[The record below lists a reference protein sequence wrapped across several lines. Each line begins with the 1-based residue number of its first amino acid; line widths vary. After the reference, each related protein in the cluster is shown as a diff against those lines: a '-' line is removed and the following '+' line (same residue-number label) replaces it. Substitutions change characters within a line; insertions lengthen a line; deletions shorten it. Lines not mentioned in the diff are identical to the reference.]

1 MAKEKKKNWHG
12 MADED
17 LGKELDGLT
26 KALFTLRTQ
35 TVTSEV
41 ENKAL
46 FRKHRRDIAR
56 IKTEVRARELKMP
69 APAKPAA
76 PAASPSAKAA
86 GDKKAAKPAKPAAK
100 KS

>member
-1 MAKEKKKNWHG
+1 MAREKKKNWRG

-17 LGKELDGLT
+17 LGKELAGLT

-56 IKTEVRARELKMP
+56 IKTEIRARELKTP
-69 APAKPAA
+69 ASPSAKVAGDKPAA
-76 PAASPSAKAA
+76 PAA
-86 GDKKAAKPAKPAAK
+86 K